1 MTTGH
6 NSGALTENE
15 EKALFFY
22 HVRRD
27 MASKARL
34 KEIQAQIKADR
45 KLAQA
50 DNIALSRIDFA
61 EKALDADDKTTITQK
76 VNDQIKI
83 MEWLNIIP
91 PASKDLFADRA
102 PKEEKIEGQGEIAG
116 MSAEAGVSRTS
127 PYAKGST
134 DDEAWLRG
142 WDRGQAIMR
151 DDLES
156 AMTKKRAAKSNEEPP
171 AASGTDPFAT
181 AKPSSTMN

>member
-1 MTTGH
+1 MTEGH

-22 HVRRD
+22 HVRKD
-27 MASKARL
+27 MASKAKL

-50 DNIALSRIDFA
+50 DSIALSRIDFA
-61 EKALDADDKTTITQK
+61 EKALDADDKTTITQR
-76 VNDQIKI
+76 VNDQLKI

-91 PASKDLFADRA
+91 PPSGDLFADRA

-116 MSAEAGVSRTS
+116 LSAGEGITRTS
-127 PYAKGST
+127 PYAPNSP
-134 DDEAWLRG
+134 DDQAWLRG

-151 DDLES
+151 DNLEK
-156 AMTKKRAAKSNEEPP
+156 AMSKKRAKSSKEEPP
-171 AASGTDPFAT
+171 APKGTDPFASAPAT
-181 AKPSSTMN
+181 VN